1 MSKTSESQI
10 ITESWL
16 WNIFTLLPLL
26 RQRCVLPMMFMWILI
41 FNGFER
47 EREKK
52 KQKMHNNQ
60 QWMMGKIS
68 ELPSVFQK
76 YYLLLLERGEHFYFI
91 RQRAMAAI
99 LCSLAWIIE
108 TVQWK
113 VFLLLSW
120 TLLSFS
126 LPHKYQKY

>member
-1 MSKTSESQI
+1 
-10 ITESWL
+10 
-16 WNIFTLLPLL
+16 
-26 RQRCVLPMMFMWILI
+26 
-41 FNGFER
+41 
-47 EREKK
+47 
-52 KQKMHNNQ
+52 
-60 QWMMGKIS
+60 MMGKIS

-99 LCSLAWIIE
+99 LCSLACIIE
-108 TVQWK
+108 TVQDQWK
-113 VFLLLSW
+113 VFLILSW